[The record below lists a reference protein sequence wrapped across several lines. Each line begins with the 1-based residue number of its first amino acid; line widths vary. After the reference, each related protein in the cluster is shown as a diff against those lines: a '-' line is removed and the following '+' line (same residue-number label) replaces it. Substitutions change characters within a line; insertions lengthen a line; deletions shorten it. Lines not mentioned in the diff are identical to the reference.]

1 VAIMMRQGLHLS
13 VSRLGFLL
21 VAGWVLWFGSPSTS
35 TSTGMVFWL
44 PRDGYET
51 RAQCS
56 AAQQMFESQVAQEKK
71 SSTFIACF
79 PDVFDPRANASTKG
93 S

>member
-1 VAIMMRQGLHLS
+1 MALMMRQSPGLS
-13 VSRLGFLL
+13 MNRLEFLL
-21 VAGWVLWFGSPSTS
+21 VAGWILWFGSASTS
-35 TSTGMVFWL
+35 TSTGPVFWF

-56 AAQQMFESQVAQEKK
+56 AVQQMFENQMTQDKK
-71 SSTFIACF
+71 SSTLIACF
-79 PDVFDPRANASTKG
+79 PDAFDPRANASTKT

>member
-1 VAIMMRQGLHLS
+1 VAIMMRQGLHLP
-13 VSRLGFLL
+13 VSRLGSLL
-21 VAGWVLWFGSPSTS
+21 VAGWILWFGSPSTS
-35 TSTGMVFWL
+35 ASNGSVLWF

-56 AAQQMFESQVAQEKK
+56 AVQQIFESQIAQEKK
-71 SSTFIACF
+71 SSTLIACF
-79 PDVFDPRANASTKG
+79 PDAFDPRANTSTKA